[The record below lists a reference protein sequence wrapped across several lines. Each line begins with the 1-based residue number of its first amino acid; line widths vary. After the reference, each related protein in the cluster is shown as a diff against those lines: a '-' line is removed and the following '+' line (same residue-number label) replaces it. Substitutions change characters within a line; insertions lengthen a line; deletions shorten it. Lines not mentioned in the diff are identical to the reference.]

1 MKKLN
6 TMLFGRLLI
15 LATAILLAAFTAKAD
30 DVNMYWLS
38 FESADDGS
46 SYSVATRHE
55 YRGNLSGK
63 LIIPAEYNN
72 LPVKYIKESG
82 FQDCYNITSLEIPE
96 SVISI
101 GSWAFS
107 SCRRLTSITIPESV
121 TSIGEGAFYY
131 CSDLTNVT
139 ILESVTSIGS
149 HAFSNCSALTK
160 ITIPKSVISI
170 EHETFSQCSGLTK
183 VIIGES
189 VTSIGSYAFSN
200 CSALTDVIIGESV
213 TTIDYGAF
221 GGCPNL
227 SYIHLPKSV
236 KVIDES
242 AFRSSGPA
250 KILIL
255 DFEDFPSRLSV
266 NLPLLGNELLLGI
279 DTLKITLKGKELNIS
294 PTDVLHIPEG
304 TTSLGGFKMPSYS
317 QQRADGVFY
326 GYDGLIDGNLPES
339 LNSIGRGSFFQC
351 SGLTNVVI
359 PNSVESIESDAFS
372 GSSISSVKFPEN
384 DSFTHIPIRAFS
396 GCYKL
401 SRVEIPDNVEKID
414 WYAFANTPLSF
425 AKLGSGVAYIGKN
438 AFPTSLKLMVIN
450 ATTPPTLD
458 SVNMGY
464 SDEWA
469 YGVKILV
476 PKGSAEAYRNEE
488 GWKNFDI
495 IENESTMAIVHL
507 DGSSPLAKEIKA
519 QTGIMPGTVTELTVT
534 GPLSNDDFRVIKNN
548 LVCCYK
554 LDMTE
559 VTNATIPA
567 SLFYNNG
574 ILNEICLP
582 NSLTEIPENAFRK
595 CNSLTHVNIPS
606 GLKKIGPFAFYDCRS
621 LDIDRLPD
629 GITEIGD
636 AAFNSCTNLMLSELP
651 QSLAT
656 IGEYAFWE
664 CRNLRLQSLPDNL
677 TTIGDRA
684 FANCSFLSLTKLPSS
699 LTEIGTTPFSGCN
712 RIRNIDMSEMEL
724 TEIPDE
730 MFAGCSYLRSV
741 SLPESIETI
750 GMNAFSNTKLNFID
764 FPASTRAIGGGAFSG
779 TRIIAV
785 TLPEKVTTVASYAFG
800 GCKQLASINFP
811 ATMETI
817 EDAAFYGCTQV
828 KSISCPNPVPP
839 TVAANGFDGIRTR
852 FCAISIP
859 RHSFHEYLNATIWGS
874 FTQLDNNIKIEVE
887 ADNGVDVSAIE
898 STEYDN
904 VVETITEE
912 DTAAAEEA
920 SSDDPR
926 QEKEGKFLRHA
937 ARAKA
942 AAAAPEKALNAFTR
956 LYDNSALT
964 VADNNA
970 GYIFR
975 IGLKEGYTLDKVEY
989 DGRDMTS
996 QVENGILKVGAVTK
1010 GAALKVTTSE
1020 RLSDIDNVVTDNQ
1033 NMPAEYFT
1041 LQGLKAGD
1049 NIGNLAPG
1057 IYIKRQGSKAE
1068 KIIVR

>member
-46 SYSVATRHE
+46 SYSVAAR
-55 YRGNLSGK
+55 YDSRGKLSGK

-96 SVISI
+96 SVIFI

-121 TSIGEGAFYY
+121 TSIGEGAFCY
-131 CSDLTNVT
+131 CSDLTNV
-139 ILESVTSIGS
+139 IIPESVTSIGS
-149 HAFSNCSALTK
+149 S
-160 ITIPKSVISI
+160 
-170 EHETFSQCSGLTK
+170 
-183 VIIGES
+183 
-189 VTSIGSYAFSN
+189 AFSN

-213 TTIDYGAF
+213 TTIGSGAFKNCRNLTNITIPKSVVSIGFGAFHGCSGLTDVTIGESVTTIDSGAF
-221 GGCPNL
+221 GDCPNL

-236 KVIDES
+236 KVINWR
-242 AFRSSGPA
+242 AFSNSGL
-250 KILIL
+250 KIL

-266 NLPLLGNELLLGI
+266 NLPLLGNELQFGI
-279 DTLKITLKGKELNIS
+279 TDLKITLNGKKLSIS
-294 PTDVLHIPEG
+294 TTDVLHIPEG
-304 TTSLGGFKMPSYS
+304 TTSLGGFNLPSYPE
-317 QQRADGVFY
+317 RADGVFY

-339 LNSIGRGSFFQC
+339 LNSIGNGAFYQC

-359 PNSVESIESDAFS
+359 PNSVESIGYEAFS

-384 DSFTHIPIRAFS
+384 DSFTHIPSRAFS

-425 AKLGSGVAYIGKN
+425 AKLGSGVVYIGEN
-438 AFPTSLKLMVIN
+438 AFPQSLKLMVIN

-677 TTIGDRA
+677 TTIGNWA
-684 FANCSFLSLTKLPSS
+684 FADCSFLSLTALPSS

-920 SSDDPR
+920 SSDDPGTI
-926 QEKEGKFLRHA
+926 KEGKFVRHA

-964 VADNNA
+964 VADNNT

-989 DGRDMTS
+989 DGQDMTS

-1010 GAALKVTTSE
+1010 GTALKVTTSE

-1033 NMPAEYFT
+1033 NMPAEYFN